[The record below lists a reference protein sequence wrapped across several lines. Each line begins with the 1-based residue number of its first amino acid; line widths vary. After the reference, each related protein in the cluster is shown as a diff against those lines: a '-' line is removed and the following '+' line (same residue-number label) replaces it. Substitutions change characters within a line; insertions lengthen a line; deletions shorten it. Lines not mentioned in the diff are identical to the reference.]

1 MAPELRTVS
10 GEDWEAFRALRLRAL
25 ADAPTAFGA
34 TLAEAEAQPELVW
47 RSRADGPG
55 PLVMAYDVDEPVA
68 MGGLFAPEGSAEA
81 FVWGMW
87 VAPEARGRGLG
98 SRILAMLVDHARGLD
113 RSVVLHVTEGNDAAR
128 RLYEAHGFVGTG
140 EWQPLREGSDLR
152 IEALRLA

>member
-1 MAPELRTVS
+1 MAPELRIVS
-10 GEDWEAFRALRLRAL
+10 GEDWEAFRVLRLRAL

-34 TLAEAEAQPELVW
+34 TLAEAEAQPESVW

-55 PLVMAYDVDEPVA
+55 PLVMAYDGDVPVA
-68 MGGLFAPEGSAEA
+68 MGGLFVPPDSVES

-87 VAPEARGRGLG
+87 VAPEARGCGLG
-98 SRILAMLVDHARGLD
+98 ARILAALVDHARGLD
-113 RSVVLHVTEGNDAAR
+113 RSVLLHVTEGNDAAR